1 MSGKAP
7 KFASERA
14 MAEAVVSWLRADGW
28 STFHEVECRG
38 GRADIV
44 AVRQGL
50 VWLIETKLRA
60 GLEVLAQAIEKRR
73 SGAHGVLVAVP
84 AGPAA
89 KLLANISGRLGIGV
103 ITVDEV
109 EDFDETTRKFVR
121 VVRAGVFEW
130 PAFYRQATS
139 RELLRGCTREHA
151 AQPAGTT
158 GTKIWTPF
166 KAAVRGAIYELAAA
180 PRHQV
185 LVADLALAESV
196 REYKRGFEASQLRRW
211 LCQAIQETPQ
221 FKGPP
226 RPGFF
231 PACQLIGR
239 GKTRAVVLN
248 PTQITEEHRRDYQ
261 LDELDRHLLTSRE
274 GTL

>member
-1 MSGKAP
+1 MSGKAT
-7 KFASERA
+7 KFVSERA
-14 MAEAVVSWLRADGW
+14 LAEAVVSWLRADGW

-60 GLEVLAQAIEKRR
+60 GLEVLAQALDKRR

-89 KLLANISGRLGIGV
+89 KLLASIAGRLGIGV

-109 EDFDETTRKFVR
+109 EGFDETTRKFIR
-121 VVRAGVFEW
+121 VVRVGVYEW

-139 RELLRGCTREHA
+139 QELLRGCTREHA

-221 FKGPP
+221 YKGHS

-231 PACQLIGR
+231 PACHLVGR

-248 PTQITEEHRRDYQ
+248 PTQITAEHRRDYQ
-261 LDELDRHLLTSRE
+261 LDELDRHLLMSRE
-274 GTL
+274 GSL